1 MYIHTYVVIGLSG
14 VEKEG
19 EERVRKWNVGRE
31 REQLTRLTPKVARK
45 GPKARQRKAK
55 AKESI
60 SLTKSLPLEG
70 SLKAENT
77 AQHNDEGGGAAIAK
91 TPLQTRGRADK
102 SSSRRERERERVCLA
117 DH

>member
-45 GPKARQRKAK
+45 GPKARQGK
-55 AKESI
+55 AKESEGQGVY
-60 SLTKSLPLEG
+60 LTHQEPAAGGKLE
-70 SLKAENT
+70 SREYSA
-77 AQHNDEGGGAAIAK
+77 AQ
-91 TPLQTRGRADK
+91 R
-102 SSSRRERERERVCLA
+102 
-117 DH
+117 